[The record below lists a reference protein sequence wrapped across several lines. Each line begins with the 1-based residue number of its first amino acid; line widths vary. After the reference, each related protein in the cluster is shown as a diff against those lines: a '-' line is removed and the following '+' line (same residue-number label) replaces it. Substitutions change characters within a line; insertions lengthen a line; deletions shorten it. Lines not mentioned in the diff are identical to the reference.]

1 MSLERTLTIIK
12 PDGVEQGNVG
22 DIIQIFEKNQ
32 FSIKAAKML
41 HLTGTAAGGF
51 YAVHRERSF
60 YNDLVRYMSSGPVL
74 VLVLEAENAVGRLRD
89 LMGATD
95 PKKAAEGTI
104 RKRFATSI
112 EKNVI
117 HGSDSVENAESRS
130 AISSTRWSW
139 FEVPLK
145 RGNIFIERG
154 AAARHEK
161 LPGKQES
168 ALHILLFRFAREP
181 ASCFPHSVDSS
192 SYSALFSWPLD
203 SG

>member
-1 MSLERTLTIIK
+1 LSLERTLTIIK

-22 DIIQIFEKNQ
+22 DIIQILEKNQ

-117 HGSDSVENAESRS
+117 HGSDSAENARIE
-130 AISSTRWSW
+130 ISY
-139 FEVPLK
+139 FF
-145 RGNIFIERG
+145 N
-154 AAARHEK
+154 
-161 LPGKQES
+161 
-168 ALHILLFRFAREP
+168 ALEL
-181 ASCFPHSVDSS
+181 V
-192 SYSALFSWPLD
+192 
-203 SG
+203 

>member
-22 DIIQIFEKNQ
+22 DIIQIFEKNR

-41 HLTGTAAGGF
+41 HLTSTAAGRF

-95 PKKAAEGTI
+95 PRKAAEGTI

-117 HGSDSVENAESRS
+117 HGSDSVENAKAE
-130 AISSTRWSW
+130 
-139 FEVPLK
+139 L
-145 RGNIFIERG
+145 
-154 AAARHEK
+154 ARFFKPDE
-161 LPGKQES
+161 
-168 ALHILLFRFAREP
+168 LF
-181 ASCFPHSVDSS
+181 AS
-192 SYSALFSWPLD
+192 
-203 SG
+203 